1 MKLNKPLF
9 PLGQVVATPGA
20 IDAAKEADISLNV
33 LIRRHNDGDDG
44 DLSDEDREANK
55 LALKDG
61 SRIFSSYVLP
71 KTGDRIWVI
80 TEADRSSTCCLTP
93 EDY

>member
-20 IDAAKEADISLNV
+20 IEAAAKAEVPLDV
-33 LIRRHNDGDDG
+33 LIRRHHGGDDG